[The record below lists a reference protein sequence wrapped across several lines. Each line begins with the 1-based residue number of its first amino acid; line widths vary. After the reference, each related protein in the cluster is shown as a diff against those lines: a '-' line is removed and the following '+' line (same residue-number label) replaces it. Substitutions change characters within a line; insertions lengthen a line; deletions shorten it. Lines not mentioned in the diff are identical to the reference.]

1 MYRHIGNPSPR
12 LCSAVATCDCENIH
26 SYLRDLPEV
35 DRQNECRNTIE
46 TMSDRIPLESLRTLL
61 TIEPSLITDETAG
74 LLLNSG
80 NLRGTDILVEL
91 GWVPTQN
98 VANEITSCIEGS
110 IEDMTDE
117 HFRAYYRPIVDWI
130 HEKGL
135 EITM

>member
-1 MYRHIGNPSPR
+1 MHRHIGNPSPR
-12 LCSAVATCDCENIH
+12 LYSSVTTCDCGNIY
-26 SYLRDLPEV
+26 SYLRDLTDV

-46 TMSDRIPLESLRTLL
+46 AMSDRIPLESLRTLL

-110 IEDMTDE
+110 TNDMTAE
-117 HFRAYYRPIVDWI
+117 HLRTYYLPIVNWI
-130 HEKGL
+130 QGKGL
-135 EITM
+135 KITL